1 MPSFDQ
7 GDMIALSKI
16 DDKDCIV
23 KEIGTLALSREYIRF
38 DFFAMNF
45 LGKLEK
51 TLPGFSLE
59 IEKVVSNETD
69 ICMFD

>member
-1 MPSFDQ
+1 
-7 GDMIALSKI
+7 MIALSKI
-16 DDKDCIV
+16 NDKDCIV
-23 KEIGTLALSREYIRF
+23 KEIGTLALSREYIGF
-38 DFFAMNF
+38 DFFAINF

-69 ICMFD
+69 ICVFD

>member
-1 MPSFDQ
+1 
-7 GDMIALSKI
+7 MIALSKI

-23 KEIGTLALSREYIRF
+23 KEIGTLVLSREYIGF
-38 DFFAMNF
+38 DFFAINF

-51 TLPGFSLE
+51 TLSWFSLE

-69 ICMFD
+69 ICVFD

>member
-1 MPSFDQ
+1 
-7 GDMIALSKI
+7 MIALSKI

-23 KEIGTLALSREYIRF
+23 KEIGTLALSREYIGF
-38 DFFAMNF
+38 DFFTINF

-51 TLPGFSLE
+51 TLSWFSLE

-69 ICMFD
+69 ICVFD